1 MKITQ
6 GLMAGKV
13 HVSLEMFPPKSF
25 ESIVQV
31 QGIAAEMACL
41 KPSFISVTYGA
52 GGISAPSYTMEVA
65 KSVQA
70 AGCEPLFHLTCVN
83 AVKEDIDDVL
93 QSLAQAGIDN
103 VLALRGDI
111 PAGETFPGER
121 QYAHAAQLIAQ
132 IKQTGAF
139 CVGAACYP
147 EGHPEAPSRDTD
159 LDFLRAKVDAGAD
172 FLTTQ
177 LFFDNNILYNFLY
190 RAMRK
195 GIRVPVCAG
204 IMPVVNAGQIKRIC
218 ALSAATLPPRFAAI
232 IDRFGGDKRS
242 MAQAGIAFATEQII
256 DLVANGISNIHIYT
270 MNRPEIAGAIFSNLS
285 HIIGNEKEVA
295 YDS

>member
-6 GLMAGKV
+6 GLATGKV

-25 ESIVQV
+25 DSITQV
-31 QGIAAEMACL
+31 QGIAAEMARL
-41 KPSFISVTYGA
+41 RPAFISVTYGA
-52 GGISAPSYTMEVA
+52 GGISAPRYTLEVA

-83 AVKEDIDDVL
+83 AVREDIDSVL
-93 QSLAQAGIDN
+93 QSLSAAGIVN

-111 PAGETFPGER
+111 PAGEEFPGER
-121 QYAHAAQLIAQ
+121 QYAHAAQLISQ
-132 IKQTGAF
+132 IKETGGF

-147 EGHPEAPSRDTD
+147 EGHPEAPSRDRD

-177 LFFDNNILYNFLY
+177 LFFDNNVLYNFLY

-195 GIRVPVCAG
+195 GIQVPVCAG
-204 IMPVVNAGQIKRIC
+204 IMPVINAGQIKRIC

-256 DLVANGISNIHIYT
+256 DLIANGISNIHIYT

-285 HIIGNEKEVA
+285 NVIESGKEAA